1 MFHIWTSRVAFRCTE
16 TYGSKRA
23 CCACV
28 REPPSP
34 RLRLPTA
41 SLSAPQ
47 EKQQAEHASPQP
59 DFKTFTRDQ
68 HRHSGGSK
76 SVGEVGGEGAAG
88 SDTGGGEGRAPTYIQ
103 TLLRSPCTAC
113 RAAVHR
119 YAYKPPVNYFPDGGQ
134 KNSQSDSTSTVS
146 TG

>member
-1 MFHIWTSRVAFRCTE
+1 MWPSAARRRTDQREHGALVSGSLRHHGSSCRPRASRRRRRSNKQNMQAH
-16 TYGSKRA
+16 
-23 CCACV
+23 
-28 REPPSP
+28 SP
-34 RLRLPTA
+34 ILRPLPGIKTGI
-41 SLSAPQ
+41 Q
-47 EKQQAEHASPQP
+47 EAASP
-59 DFKTFTRDQ
+59 
-68 HRHSGGSK
+68 SGRW
-76 SVGEVGGEGAAG
+76 GEEGGGGGAAG

-146 TG
+146 TC